1 MNLIDRIHIDL
12 EKWDNLVAQSGATV
26 FSTSA
31 YLDAVAQNW
40 CVLVDD
46 EYSKG
51 IAIPFTNRFNVKVAY
66 TPVFLRYVE
75 LINGDFDKN
84 ALDLIKTFFS
94 IGELNL
100 RHITVHGQNKNFQ
113 ELNSREQFKLNDQGR
128 RMIRKFEASDLQW
141 EETNNFK
148 LIMDV
153 IEAELPKKVASLHT
167 SFKELV
173 QLVSNLEN
181 KGCLKSYIVKK
192 NDLVVGGIF
201 FVQFGGRLLYLKS
214 AFTEE
219 AKKAGAMYHIL
230 SEKIIHALEQ
240 GSVFDF
246 GGSNAENVRRFNLH
260 FGAKDVQYTS
270 VKWGE
275 TPFWYRWM
283 KQLRQVLKAG

>member
-1 MNLIDRIHIDL
+1 VNLIDRKHIDL

-51 IAIPFTNRFNVKVAY
+51 IAIPYTNRFNVKIAY
-66 TPVFLRYVE
+66 TPVFLRYIE
-75 LINGDFDKN
+75 LINGDFDESL
-84 ALDLIKTFFS
+84 LDLIKSFFP

-100 RHITVHGQNKNFQ
+100 RHVTVHGHNKHFQ
-113 ELNSREQFKLNDQGR
+113 ELKSTAQFKLNDQGR
-128 RMIRKFEASDLQW
+128 RMIRKFEASDLHW
-141 EETNNFK
+141 EETCNIK
-148 LIMDV
+148 LVKDV
-153 IEAELPKKVASLHT
+153 IEAELPKKVASLHN
-167 SFKELV
+167 SFSELA

-214 AFTEE
+214 AYTDE

-230 SEKIIHALEQ
+230 SEKISHALEQ

-260 FGAKDVQYTS
+260 FGAEDVSYSS
-270 VKWGE
+270 VKWGKM
-275 TPFWYRWM
+275 PFWYRWT
-283 KQLRQVLKAG
+283 KLLRQVLKAG

>member
-1 MNLIDRIHIDL
+1 VRLLDRRNIDIER
-12 EKWDNLVAQSGATV
+12 WDRLVAQSDATV

-51 IAIPFTNRFNVKVAY
+51 IAIPYTNRFNVKIAY

-75 LINGDFDKN
+75 LINGDFDEHV
-84 ALDLIKTFFS
+84 LDLIKSFFP

-100 RHITVHGQNKNFQ
+100 RHVTVHGNSKHFQ
-113 ELNSREQFKLNDQGR
+113 ELKSTAQFKLNDQGR
-128 RMIRKFEASDLQW
+128 RMIRKFESSDLQW
-141 EETNNFK
+141 EETNDLK
-148 LIMDV
+148 LITDV
-153 IEAELPKKVASLHT
+153 IEAELPKKVVSLHP

-173 QLVSNLEN
+173 QLVRNLEN
-181 KGCLKSYIVKK
+181 QGCLKSYIVKK

-214 AFTEE
+214 AFSDE
-219 AKKAGAMYHIL
+219 AKKAGAMYYIL
-230 SEKIIHALEQ
+230 SEKITHALEQ
-240 GSVFDF
+240 GFVFDF

-260 FGAKDVQYTS
+260 FGAEDVQYSS
-270 VKWGE
+270 VLWGKL
-275 TPFWYRWM
+275 PFWYRWI

>member
-1 MNLIDRIHIDL
+1 VNLIDRKHIDL

-51 IAIPFTNRFNVKVAY
+51 IAIPYTNRFNVKIAY

-75 LINGDFDKN
+75 LINGDFDEHVM
-84 ALDLIKTFFS
+84 DLIKSFFS

-100 RHITVHGQNKNFQ
+100 RHVAVHCNSKHFQ
-113 ELNSREQFKLNDQGR
+113 ELKSTAQFKLNDQGR

-141 EETNNFK
+141 EETNDLK
-148 LIMDV
+148 LITDV
-153 IEAELPKKVASLHT
+153 IEAELPKKVVSLHP

-173 QLVSNLEN
+173 QLVRNLEN
-181 KGCLKSYIVKK
+181 QGCLKSYIVKK
-192 NDLVVGGIF
+192 NNLVVGGIF

-214 AFTEE
+214 AFTDE
-219 AKKAGAMYHIL
+219 AKKAGAMYYIL
-230 SEKIIHALEQ
+230 SEKITHALEQ
-240 GSVFDF
+240 GFVFDF

-260 FGAKDVQYTS
+260 FGAEDVQYSS
-270 VKWGE
+270 VLWGKL
-275 TPFWYRWM
+275 PFWYRWM
-283 KQLRQVLKAG
+283 KRLRQVFKGG